1 MIDERGPEF
10 VLQYFT
16 HGIARQGVQDNDL
29 LWNLIVGEAILNAL
43 DDVGSRRRM
52 IFVCGNDEG
61 NYALAEVGMGRTDHR
76 RLPHGWHFINKAGDI
91 GLLVSPRAPL
101 WL

>member
-1 MIDERGPEF
+1 
-10 VLQYFT
+10 
-16 HGIARQGVQDNDL
+16 
-29 LWNLIVGEAILNAL
+29 
-43 DDVGSRRRM
+43 M